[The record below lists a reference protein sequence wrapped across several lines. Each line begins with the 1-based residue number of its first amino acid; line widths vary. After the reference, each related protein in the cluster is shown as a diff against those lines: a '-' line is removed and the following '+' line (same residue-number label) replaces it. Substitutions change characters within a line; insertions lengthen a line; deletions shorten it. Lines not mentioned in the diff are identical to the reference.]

1 MRHYLPSSII
11 AQPINP
17 ADRLRRR
24 LISNVRSYMETPSG
38 IKQAVTAILA
48 TIAISTLLAVYQQI
62 TGNTSSWFFIFS
74 LIIYAFLCIL
84 PYKISKKSNS
94 ARYVY
99 LVITLVTLLSLF
111 AIDYEKFRLEFVI
124 SLVLI
129 PIEIF
134 IIYRLFQKEAS
145 NWFLSK

>member
-1 MRHYLPSSII
+1 
-11 AQPINP
+11 
-17 ADRLRRR
+17 
-24 LISNVRSYMETPSG
+24 METPSG